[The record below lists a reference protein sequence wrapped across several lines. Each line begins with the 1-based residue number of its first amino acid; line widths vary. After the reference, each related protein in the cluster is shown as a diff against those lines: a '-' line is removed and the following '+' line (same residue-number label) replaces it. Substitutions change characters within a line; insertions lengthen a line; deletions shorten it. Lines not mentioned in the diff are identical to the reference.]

1 MGYQTRSYDPKSI
14 DICQIRFS
22 TLVNPQAQS
31 LGGIELYILVELCC
45 RTHCRVFYCVAGRC
59 AAVAKPV
66 CIPSERQEDFT

>member
-45 RTHCRVFYCVAGRC
+45 RTHCRVFYCVAAG
-59 AAVAKPV
+59 VLP
-66 CIPSERQEDFT
+66 